1 MDGALSKEEIV
12 QLLSGVN
19 PDYSGNDVKDEA
31 EFFFITPEKREEL
44 LKVLNDDKTDTKPAD
59 TRERVTMQ
67 IPASTESNDHV
78 SMTTNQLTVK
88 EDVRIIDRVGALEA
102 LQKLKDLIRNIKPT
116 E

>member
-1 MDGALSKEEIV
+1 
-12 QLLSGVN
+12 
-19 PDYSGNDVKDEA
+19 
-31 EFFFITPEKREEL
+31 
-44 LKVLNDDKTDTKPAD
+44 
-59 TRERVTMQ
+59 MQ